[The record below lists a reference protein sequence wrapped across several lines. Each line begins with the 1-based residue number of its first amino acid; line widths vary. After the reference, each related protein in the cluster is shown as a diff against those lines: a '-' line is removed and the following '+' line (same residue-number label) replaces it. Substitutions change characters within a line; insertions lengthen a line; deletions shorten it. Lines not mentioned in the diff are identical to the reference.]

1 MKSKTLDNN
10 TQAANQCLLS
20 VTRADYA
27 RYQGANVMHRC
38 VLQLTSHIPLGFRKI
53 PLLDGG
59 FRWEYFRERFRFGHT
74 TPAVV
79 ISAKKR
85 LMAAYTDLNAT
96 SGRNP
101 YHVIKIF
108 REKLELLEL
117 PAVPGD
123 RFAAAALY
131 QRARTGESGRWENF
145 FPVVVDCVTR
155 DTHACEF
162 VRARIPDP
170 DWKALEIGLSQVPD
184 QSRPGLFKINLPSEL
199 EAVLY

>member
-27 RYQGANVMHRC
+27 RYRGTNFMHRC
-38 VLQLTSHIPLGFRKI
+38 VLRLTSHIPLGFQNI

-59 FRWEYFRERFRFGHT
+59 FRWERFRERFRFGHT
-74 TPAVV
+74 APSVV
-79 ISAKKR
+79 LNAKHR

-96 SGRNP
+96 SRGKP

-108 REKLELLEL
+108 REKLELLGL
-117 PAVPGD
+117 PALPGD
-123 RFAAAALY
+123 RLAAAALF
-131 QRARTGESGRWENF
+131 QGERIGKLGRWDNF

-155 DTHACEF
+155 DIHACEF
-162 VRARIPDP
+162 VRARIPDS

-184 QSRPGLFKINLPSEL
+184 HTRPGLFQVNLPPEL
-199 EAVLY
+199 EA